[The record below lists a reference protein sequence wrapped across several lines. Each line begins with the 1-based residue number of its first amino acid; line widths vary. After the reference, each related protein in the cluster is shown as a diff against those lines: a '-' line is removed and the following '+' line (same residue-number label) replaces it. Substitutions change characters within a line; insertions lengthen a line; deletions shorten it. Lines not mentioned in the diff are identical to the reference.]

1 MVRWGASVPSPQAA
15 AGRMRAAGAEPILV
29 AEEEH
34 AAPVTGDEPRPSS
47 RVRVRGRLLA
57 GIVGVAV
64 LVGAIVARPGLPHG
78 AVNVFAEG
86 PRSRSTLATVPSRE
100 IVETTSTTT
109 AAAASSTSST
119 TRTRP
124 RPTTTTTA
132 AKPAS
137 TSTTTTGPTTT
148 TTTRPAGPTAV
159 ASIDRPGLY
168 IVDVDGSKLRRV
180 STEAVFRP
188 VWSPDGRHF
197 AYFTSAG
204 FRVTDM
210 NGASHQVDGTLAN
223 GRTSV
228 VWSPD
233 STRLAFPGPGDGTDG
248 TPSRDIWVVN
258 ADGSQPARP
267 IRAPGD
273 DAVVDWASNGRLV
286 TASDQGLFVL
296 NPDGSGRTRIWDR
309 NLSGPG
315 DLAWSPDASMVYVQP
330 EGDYVTAVVAADGT
344 GAHVLGEASGDTSRT
359 VADAD
364 WTPTGDQ
371 LVGLCRYDSIC
382 RVQPDGARVWDHPFE
397 GYELDAAPA
406 GTNVA
411 YFRSGPE
418 GFRSEIRI
426 MDTDTGAEHLA
437 VAAPPGLSTSSF
449 TWSPD
454 GRSIA
459 FTVAPAPQ

>member
-1 MVRWGASVPSPQAA
+1 VAA
-15 AGRMRAAGAEPILV
+15 A
-29 AEEEH
+29 
-34 AAPVTGDEPRPSS
+34 
-47 RVRVRGRLLA
+47 
-57 GIVGVAV
+57 
-64 LVGAIVARPGLPHG
+64 
-78 AVNVFAEG
+78 
-86 PRSRSTLATVPSRE
+86 
-100 IVETTSTTT
+100 
-109 AAAASSTSST
+109 
-119 TRTRP
+119 
-124 RPTTTTTA
+124 
-132 AKPAS
+132 
-137 TSTTTTGPTTT
+137 
-148 TTTRPAGPTAV
+148 
-159 ASIDRPGLY
+159 DRPGLY
-168 IVDVDGSKLRRV
+168 IVDLDGTNLRRV
-180 STEAVFRP
+180 TTDAVYRP
-188 VWSPDGRHF
+188 RWSPDGRRF
-197 AYFTSAG
+197 AYLAG
-204 FRVTDM
+204 PEVRIMEM

-223 GRTSV
+223 GRTTV

-233 STRLAFPGPGDGTDG
+233 STRLAFPGAGDGTDG

-273 DAVVDWASNGRLV
+273 DAVVDWASDGRLV
-286 TASDQGLFVL
+286 TASDQGLFL
-296 NPDGSGRTRIWDR
+296 FDPDGSGRTRIWDR

-344 GAHVLGEASGDTSRT
+344 GAHVLGEAGGDTSRKI
-359 VADAD
+359 VDAD
-364 WTPTGDQ
+364 WAGNGHQ

-382 RVQPDGARVWDHPFE
+382 RVQLDGTRVWDHPFE

-418 GFRSEIRI
+418 AFRSEIRI

-454 GRSIA
+454 GHSIA
-459 FTVAPAPQ
+459 FTIAAAP